1 MKKIIFLIILGSFM
15 QSCFIMKA
23 IETPKMRKEFTE
35 KNDAIPPEFGED
47 KNAVLLVIKRGR
59 NSYDKGLKSA
69 VKRYSGKYLLIN
81 RDELVNYTDLNKF
94 RYIFDYS
101 GGSTHTTH
109 YSNGL
114 SASST
119 YKRFYVYDRL
129 NDKSYQSGAEFTFFG
144 KAMKVYFENL
154 NIKYNSK

>member
-1 MKKIIFLIILGSFM
+1 MKKLLFIVLFSITLN
-15 QSCFIMKA
+15 SCFIGKA
-23 IETPKMRKEFTE
+23 IEVPKMRKEFTE

-47 KNAVLLVIKRGR
+47 KNAVILVIKRGR

-81 RDELVNYTDLNKF
+81 RDELVNYSDISKY

-101 GGSTHTTH
+101 GGSTHTTQ

-129 NDKSYQSGAEFTFFG
+129 NDRSYQSGAEFTFFG